1 LTYIHAE
8 SMFAGELKHGP
19 LAQIDSSS
27 LVIAIIPADE
37 THQDMLNT
45 ITQIKTR
52 GGKILGIS
60 HENNNLFSHL
70 ITLPKCDEL
79 ILPILEVVISQLL
92 SYHMAITLN
101 HDPDHPQNL
110 AKSVTVK

>member
-1 LTYIHAE
+1 
-8 SMFAGELKHGP
+8 MFAGELKHGP

-27 LVIAIIPADE
+27 LVIAIIPTDE

-60 HENNNLFSHL
+60 QENNELFSHW
-70 ITLPKCDEL
+70 ISLPVCDEL
-79 ILPILEVVISQLL
+79 ILPLLEVVISQLL
-92 SYHMAITLN
+92 SYHMAINLN

-110 AKSVTVK
+110 AKSVTVN